1 MSAKKDAPQG
11 KAVSSLVKSYAS
23 LVASGDQGVR
33 AWYRSAVKVS
43 VRDFEATIEEAKKLG
58 EVRGIT
64 KNSAKFVPVIVRAFD
79 IAGADKVSVVEICK
93 GAELAQRALKA
104 DGALAL
110 AGMVKSWDEFVKKAE
125 DARDAKPKRNNTG
138 AGRKSGEVEVTLN
151 ADGLIAQALEGLRDL
166 VDVTVTDFD
175 SASDLIKLVNHL
187 VTTSLHNQALNE
199 SVERHPAKG
208 AKVA

>member
-1 MSAKKDAPQG
+1 MISLSKDFDEF
-11 KAVSSLVKSYAS
+11 KA
-23 LVASGDQGVR
+23 
-33 AWYRSAVKVS
+33 
-43 VRDFEATIEEAKKLG
+43 
-58 EVRGIT
+58 
-64 KNSAKFVPVIVRAFD
+64 N
-79 IAGADKVSVVEICK
+79 
-93 GAELAQRALKA
+93 AEL
-104 DGALAL
+104 
-110 AGMVKSWDEFVKKAE
+110 
-125 DARDAKPKRNNTG
+125 ARDAKPKRNNTG

-208 AKVA
+208 ATA